1 MDERKGV
8 SGANYAQDHAQVLS
22 EGMLIYSKSNTGF
35 CMSPAACP
43 PVALASPSPGIPF
56 TVQGEDQGQPSLTP
70 TPTY

>member
-1 MDERKGV
+1 MDERRGV
-8 SGANYAQDHAQVLS
+8 SGASYAQDHAQVLS

-35 CMSPAACP
+35 CMSPAA
-43 PVALASPSPGIPF
+43 LASPPPGIPF